1 MSERP
6 SEWDPTQPETVP
18 ERFAQ
23 LNETRDRCPVAW
35 NNRHGGEWS
44 LLRYDDI
51 VATALDPETFS
62 NAGASRYAKPLP
74 PLEFDPPEHGN
85 YRRLVAGFFT
95 PKRIQ
100 ALEVRVRQTA
110 IDLIEPLVAHG
121 GGDLAKDLSY
131 PLPALGLCALLDIP
145 GRRWADIKLWSE
157 NTLLRDSDDPAEQA
171 LADAGH
177 ERILEFG
184 LEMIA
189 DRRAHPRDPD
199 EDITAALMA
208 ARVDGEAFDDEFIAR
223 ALRIFIS
230 AGHNSTTSAL
240 GNALL
245 FLAENPDAQSLL
257 RAEPARIPKA
267 VEEILRW
274 ETPVQE
280 MPRWALKDV
289 EIRGRQI
296 KAGERIA
303 LFFAAG
309 NRDQEAFPDADTC
322 ILDRTPNR
330 HVAFG
335 QGIHT
340 CLGAPMARME
350 IRVTLEL
357 LLARTRSFRLASEA
371 TRARFHRMGVTALP
385 VVIEA

>member
-1 MSERP
+1 MTDRP
-6 SEWDPTQPETVP
+6 IDWDPTQPETVP

-23 LNETRDRCPVAW
+23 MDDVRGRCPVAW

-44 LLRYDDI
+44 LLRYDDV
-51 VATALDPETFS
+51 VATALDPTTFS
-62 NAGASRYAKPLP
+62 NAGSSRYAKPLP
-74 PLEFDPPEHGN
+74 PLEFDPPEHGD
-85 YRRLVAGFFT
+85 YRRLVAGFFV
-95 PKRIQ
+95 PKKVQ

-110 IDLIEPLVAHG
+110 IDLIDPLIAQG

-131 PLPALGLCALLDIP
+131 PLPALGLCALLNIEG
-145 GRRWADIKLWSE
+145 GRWGEIKEWSE
-157 NTLLRDSDDPAEQA
+157 GTLLRDSDDPAERA
-171 LADAGH
+171 IADAGH

-189 DRRAHPRDPD
+189 ERRANPRDP
-199 EDITAALMA
+199 EDDICATLMA
-208 ARVDGEAFDDEFIAR
+208 ARVNGEAFDDDFIAR

-245 FLAENPDAQSLL
+245 FLAENPEAQQLL
-257 RAEPARIPKA
+257 RNEPSRIPTA

-280 MPRWALKDV
+280 MPRWALRDV
-289 EIRGRQI
+289 EVGGRQI

-303 LFFAAG
+303 LFWAAA
-309 NRDQEAFPDADTC
+309 NRDETAFPEADKC
-322 ILDRTPNR
+322 ILDRRPNR

-350 IRVTLEL
+350 VRVALETLL
-357 LLARTRSFRLASEA
+357 SRTRHFAPSGE
-371 TRARFHRMGVTALP
+371 TVRARFHRMGVVSLP
-385 VVIEA
+385 VKIEA

>member
-1 MSERP
+1 MTDRSID
-6 SEWDPTQPETVP
+6 WDPTAPDTVP
-18 ERFAQ
+18 ERFEQ
-23 LNETRDRCPVAW
+23 MNDMRGRCPVAW

-44 LLRYDDI
+44 LLRYEDV
-51 VATALDPETFS
+51 VATALDPATFS

-74 PLEFDPPEHGN
+74 PLEFDPPEHGD
-85 YRRLVAGFFT
+85 YRRLVAGFFM

-100 ALEVRVRQTA
+100 ALELRVRQMA
-110 IDLIEPLVAHG
+110 IDLIDPLIAQG

-131 PLPALGLCALLDIP
+131 PLPALGLCALLNIE
-145 GRRWADIKLWSE
+145 GGHWGEIKAWSE
-157 NTLLRDSDDPAEQA
+157 ATLLRDSDDPAERA
-171 LADAGH
+171 IADAGH

-189 DRRAHPRDPD
+189 ERRVNPRDPD
-199 EDITAALMA
+199 DDVTSTLMA
-208 ARVDGEAFDDEFIAR
+208 ARVNGEAFDDDFIAR

-245 FLAENPDAQSLL
+245 FLAEHPDAQQLL
-257 RAEPARIPKA
+257 RSEPSRIPAA

-280 MPRWALKDV
+280 MPRWAVRDV
-289 EIRGRQI
+289 EIGGRQI

-303 LFFAAG
+303 LFWAAA
-309 NRDQEAFPDADTC
+309 NRDAEAFPDADQC
-322 ILDRTPNR
+322 ILDRKPNR

-335 QGIHT
+335 QGIHM

-350 IRVTLEL
+350 IRVALET
-357 LLARTRSFRLASEA
+357 LLARSRAFVLAGKPE
-371 TRARFHRMGVTALP
+371 RARFHRMGVTALP
-385 VVIEA
+385 VRIDS

>member
-1 MSERP
+1 MTDRSID
-6 SEWDPTQPETVP
+6 WDPTAPDTVP
-18 ERFAQ
+18 ERFEQ
-23 LNETRDRCPVAW
+23 MNDMRGRCPVAW

-44 LLRYDDI
+44 LLRYEDV
-51 VATALDPETFS
+51 VATALDPATFS

-74 PLEFDPPEHGN
+74 PLEFDPPEHGD
-85 YRRLVAGFFT
+85 YRRLVAGFFM

-100 ALEVRVRQTA
+100 ALELRVRQMA
-110 IDLIEPLVAHG
+110 IDLIDPLIAQG

-131 PLPALGLCALLDIP
+131 PLPALGLCALLNIE
-145 GRRWADIKLWSE
+145 GGHWGEIKAWSE
-157 NTLLRDSDDPAEQA
+157 GTLLRDSDDPAERA
-171 LADAGH
+171 IADAGH

-189 DRRAHPRDPD
+189 ERRVNPRDPD
-199 EDITAALMA
+199 DDVTSTLMA
-208 ARVDGEAFDDEFIAR
+208 ARVNGEAFDDDFIAR

-245 FLAENPDAQSLL
+245 FLAEHPDAQQLL
-257 RAEPARIPKA
+257 RSEPSRIPAA

-280 MPRWALKDV
+280 MPRWAVRDV
-289 EIRGRQI
+289 EIGGRQI

-303 LFFAAG
+303 LFWAAA
-309 NRDQEAFPDADTC
+309 NRDAEAFPDADQC
-322 ILDRTPNR
+322 ILDRKPNR

-335 QGIHT
+335 QGIHM

-350 IRVTLEL
+350 IRVALET
-357 LLARTRSFRLASEA
+357 LLARSRAFVLAGKPE
-371 TRARFHRMGVTALP
+371 RARFHRMGVTALP
-385 VVIEA
+385 VRIDS